1 MSLGNLAENIYNGN
15 ISLDT
20 AKQKQRKMENMFDS
34 FID

>member
-20 AKQKQRKMENMFDS
+20 AKQKQRNGKYAWKFD
-34 FID
+34 